1 MGSARGLRRA
11 DGNYLIVRLVVS
23 DRPGRVSR
31 AQRLRR
37 VRQAWDDLTIR
48 QKILAGYGA
57 SLLPLFL
64 LGITMLWV
72 MMSAER
78 EINRINGA
86 SLAEIGRLDAF
97 RDGLNGLTTALGRT
111 LHVTTSLIATPQADA
126 PAPMAEALATFRQAV
141 DGIDGSIRPE
151 DPDEAALWRDMVR
164 DSRGM
169 IAAVETQAVQYAA
182 YDLGQ
187 AMIVWQRLSTLSR
200 GLAKQ
205 YNAADNFVDTKI
217 AVSSRRLEG
226 FIEFSVGAIAAA
238 ILLIGA
244 LSVLT
249 AALISRRLVEPVWK
263 LQQAAAEIGKGR
275 FHTPLIPESRDEIG
289 QLVSAFDAMRR
300 DLDQLTQLRISVFD
314 AIGEGICVFDAEQRL
329 VVWNKTYESLWQFP
343 SGFLKPGMT
352 FEAILRFNA
361 ARGAY
366 GSEEIEAAVASRLD
380 PTTNSPGGKI
390 YTTPD
395 GAVVER
401 QRTRMPGGGWI
412 TALRDVTE
420 SERLQRALIESE
432 MRLRGFMYNSPV
444 GMTLKDAAGRYLMVN
459 PMIAR
464 LAGIEAEAIVGKT
477 ADQVWPPHI
486 ADPTLARDREMLE
499 SNATLTCEN
508 HFVRGTTDIW
518 TQEVRFPIR
527 DLDGQT
533 TAIGNIVIDITERK
547 RIEIELQETASLIRG
562 FMDNAPVAISVADT
576 AGRFLMINGEV
587 EKAFGLPAAEIIG
600 RRTIDIAQNAGAK
613 TIAEMEAEMLAADRT
628 VAREVYHE
636 GRNDFAWV
644 YEVKFPIRDQ
654 DGRTRAIG
662 GCALDVTERNRS
674 EQALHLSQERLARAQ
689 RIAKFGHWVWSGM
702 AYAGWTS
709 GIVEY
714 SAAAADIFG
723 VSASDLVVGDA
734 DYIRRFVHPDD
745 HERVVAAYAN
755 FKERRKKGTPL
766 EYRIVRPDGAV
777 RTIVEVCEI
786 VAGDPDQPSEVIGT
800 LHDITDRKQIEDQ
813 LLDAKELAEQASM
826 AKSQFLASMSHELRT
841 PLNAIIG
848 FSEIITTQLFGP
860 LMPVRYLD
868 CARDIHISGRHLLG
882 IVNDILDTS
891 RIEVGSFELHEE
903 ASDLREIVTAA
914 EAMIQN
920 EARRKGIALD
930 TELAADARTV
940 YVDARALR
948 QALINLLGN
957 AVKFTLE
964 GGAIRVKADL
974 EGDGTL
980 LLSVADNGIGIAEQ
994 HLGRV
999 FERFAQFDEA
1009 YARTHGGIGL
1019 GLHITKRLIEMHG
1032 GSIQVDSKLG
1042 VGTIFKIRLP
1052 ADRVVRRTA

>member
-1 MGSARGLRRA
+1 MRSF
-11 DGNYLIVRLVVS
+11 
-23 DRPGRVSR
+23 
-31 AQRLRR
+31 
-37 VRQAWDDLTIR
+37 RQTWDDLTIR
-48 QKILAGYGA
+48 QKILAGYAA
-57 SLLPLFL
+57 SLLPFFL
-64 LGITMLWV
+64 LGVTMLWV
-72 MMSAER
+72 MVSAER
-78 EINRINGA
+78 EINRINDD
-86 SLAEIGRLDAF
+86 SLAEIARLDAF
-97 RDGLNGLTTALGRT
+97 RDGLNELTTALGRI

-126 PAPMAEALATFRQAV
+126 PAPLAEALATFKQAV
-141 DGIDGSIRPE
+141 DGIDRGTSQE
-151 DPDEAALWRDMVR
+151 DPEEAALWRDMVR
-164 DSRGM
+164 DGHGM
-169 IAAVETQAVQYAA
+169 IAAVETQAMQYAV

-187 AMIVWQRLSTLSR
+187 AMTVWQRLSTLSR

-205 YNAADNFVDTKI
+205 YNAADNLVDTKI
-217 AVSSRRLEG
+217 AVSTKRLEG
-226 FIEFSVGAIAAA
+226 FIELSVGAIAGA
-238 ILLIGA
+238 ILLVGA

-249 AALISRRLVEPVWK
+249 AALISRRLVEPIWK
-263 LQQAAAEIGKGR
+263 LQLAAAEVGKGK
-275 FHTPLIPESRDEIG
+275 FHTPLTPESRDEIG
-289 QLVSAFDAMRR
+289 QLVSAFDTMRR
-300 DLDQLTQLRISVFD
+300 DLGELTQLRISVFD
-314 AIGEGICVFDAEQRL
+314 AIGEGICVFDAESRL
-329 VVWNKTYESLWQFP
+329 VTWNRTYESLWQFP
-343 SGFLKPGMT
+343 AGFLKPGMS
-352 FEAILRFNA
+352 FEAILRHNA
-361 ARGAY
+361 ERGVY
-366 GSEEIEAAVASRLD
+366 GSEDVETAVASRLD
-380 PTTNSPGGKI
+380 PMSNSPGGKI

-395 GAVVER
+395 GAIVER
-401 QRTRMPGGGWI
+401 HRTPMPGGGWI

-432 MRLRGFMYNSPV
+432 MRLRGFMYNAPV
-444 GMTLKDAAGRYLMVN
+444 GMTLKDAAGRYMMVN

-464 LAGIEAEAIVGKT
+464 LAETDAEAIIGKT
-477 ADQVWPPHI
+477 ADQVWPQHI
-486 ADPTLARDREMLE
+486 AATTTGRDREVLDT
-499 SNATLTCEN
+499 NATLSCEN
-508 HFVRGTTDIW
+508 HFVHGATDIW

-533 TAIGNIVIDITERK
+533 TAIGNIVIDITARK

-562 FMDNAPVAISVADT
+562 FMDNAPIAISVKDM
-576 AGRFLMINGEV
+576 AGRFIMINSEV
-587 EKAFGLPAAEIIG
+587 EKAFGLPATDIVG
-600 RRTIDIAQNAGAK
+600 RRTVDIAPTIGAK
-613 TIAEMEAEMLAADRT
+613 AIEEMEVELLAGDRT

-636 GRNDFAWV
+636 GRADFAWA
-644 YEVKFPIRDQ
+644 YEVKFPIRGQ
-654 DGRTRAIG
+654 DGKTRAIG
-662 GCALDVTERNRS
+662 GCALDVTDRNRS

-689 RIAKFGHWVWSGM
+689 RIAKFGHWVWSGL
-702 AYAGWTS
+702 AYAGWSS

-723 VSASDLVVGDA
+723 VSASDLVVADA

-745 HERVVAAYAN
+745 HERVAAAYAD
-755 FKERRKKGTPL
+755 FKERRKNGTPL
-766 EYRIVRPDGAV
+766 EYRIVRPDGTV

-860 LMPVRYLD
+860 LAPVRYLD

-903 ASDLREIVTAA
+903 ACDLKEIVTAA
-914 EAMIQN
+914 EAMVQN
-920 EARRKGIALD
+920 EARRKGITLD
-930 TELAADARTV
+930 TELAADARKIH
-940 YVDARALR
+940 VDARALR

-974 EGDGTL
+974 ESDGSL

-1009 YARTHGGIGL
+1009 YARSHGGIGL
-1019 GLHITKRLIEMHG
+1019 GLHITRRLIEMHG
-1032 GSIQVDSKLG
+1032 GTIQVDSKLG

-1052 ADRVVRRTA
+1052 AARVVQPNA